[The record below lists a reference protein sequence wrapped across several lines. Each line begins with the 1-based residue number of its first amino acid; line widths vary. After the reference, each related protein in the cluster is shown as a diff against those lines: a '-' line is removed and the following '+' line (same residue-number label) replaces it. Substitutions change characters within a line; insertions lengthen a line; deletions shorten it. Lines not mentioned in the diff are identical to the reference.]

1 MGLNKAIEPARMQL
15 KSNSIMLKLTQHEWR
30 KVSEAL
36 RLLLRS
42 KQPEMAKMPI
52 DDFRRK
58 SFGYDIYLINTILDK
73 VRKQRKDYDNK

>member
-1 MGLNKAIEPARMQL
+1 MGLNKAIEPAMMQL
-15 KSNSIMLKLTQHEWR
+15 KSNNIMLKLTQHEWR

-36 RLLLRS
+36 RSLLRS
-42 KQPEMAKMPI
+42 KQAEMAKMPI